1 MYVTYP
7 ELVQIG
13 IFVVAL
19 VGLCHANFGG
29 RK

>member
-1 MYVTYP
+1 MTLYP

-13 IFVVAL
+13 IFVVTL
-19 VGLCHANFGG
+19 VGLCHAIFGG